1 MQNNKLSEET
11 NKYTYPQE
19 GVDVIEFDRYGH
31 FVRSYETLNDAAV
44 AHGIK
49 IQKLL
54 QLIAY
59 DDSWHGHTFD
69 IPASSDFCVE
79 TYIDHCKR
87 ERYRIAKE
95 IK

>member
-1 MQNNKLSEET
+1 MKQMKPKDEIR
-11 NKYTYPQE
+11 YAYPQE
-19 GVDVIEFDRYGH
+19 GIDVLEYDRDGI
-31 FVRSYETLNDAAV
+31 FVRSYDTLNDAA
-44 AHGIK
+44 AAQGIK

-69 IPASSDFCVE
+69 ILASSDFIVE
-79 TYIDHCKR
+79 TYRDRSDR

-95 IK
+95 RK

>member
-1 MQNNKLSEET
+1 VKQRKPKNEIR
-11 NKYTYPQE
+11 YVYPQE
-19 GVDVIEFDRYGH
+19 GIDVLEYDRDGI
-31 FVRSYETLNDAAV
+31 FVRSYDTLNDAAAV
-44 AHGIK
+44 QGIK

-79 TYIDHCKR
+79 TYKDGSDR

-95 IK
+95 QK

>member
-11 NKYTYPQE
+11 KYSYPQE
-19 GVDVIEFDRYGH
+19 GVDVLEFDRYGR
-31 FVRSYETLNDAAV
+31 FVCSYETLNDAAV

-69 IPASSDFCVE
+69 LSAASDFVVE
-79 TYIDHCKR
+79 IYIDHCKR